1 MLSQYLFIVQILAKL
16 SKGKPVN
23 IPALGFLGYIY
34 GNVTEPRDAS
44 GASGKSSL
52 FFLTVISSENADDRG
67 SSLSGEAV
75 RRLEKHSYIRSVRC
89 GTNRP

>member
-1 MLSQYLFIVQILAKL
+1 MFQFWPVYR
-16 SKGKPVN
+16 KGSRL
-23 IPALGFLGYIY
+23 IFRHLDLGYIH
-34 GNVTEPRDAS
+34 GNVNEPRDAS

-75 RRLEKHSYIRSVRC
+75 RRLEKRSSIWSVRC